1 MKSDV
6 ETLSPT
12 RVKLTVELPFEEL
25 QDSIDAA
32 YQRIASQ
39 VTVPG
44 FRKGK
49 VPQRVI
55 DQRVGRGAVLE
66 EVVNAAVPEAYE
78 KAVIEHKVYVVGRPE
93 LDVTEIADGEHI
105 AFTAEVDV
113 RPEFELP
120 EYKGLAVVVDDAE
133 VTEEQVDEEVDQ
145 LRRMFGSLTTVERAA
160 ADGDVLLVDI
170 AGSKDGEPV
179 EDLQASALSYEL
191 GTDGLLPGF
200 DEAVRGASA
209 GETRTFTFAP
219 DAGELVGQ
227 EFEVAATVTAVRER
241 VLPDADDDFAALAS
255 EFDTLE
261 ELRADQ
267 RTRLERQAVLLQG
280 AEARNK
286 LHDAL
291 MDSIDIPLPEG
302 VIAAEVDD
310 HFSHGH
316 DGHEDTPEHRTE
328 VEDGARKAL
337 KSQFVL
343 DRIADDADV
352 SVSEAELSAWL
363 VQQAPRYGMPPQQ
376 FADLLVQNGQVGM
389 AVADVRRGKALQAV
403 LEAAVITDASGRTVD
418 LSVLDD
424 RLAPL
429 DDVLAVEEAL
439 EADDEDAED

>member
-1 MKSDV
+1 M
-6 ETLSPT
+6 
-12 RVKLTVELPFEEL
+12 
-25 QDSIDAA
+25 
-32 YQRIASQ
+32 
-39 VTVPG
+39 
-44 FRKGK
+44 
-49 VPQRVI
+49 
-55 DQRVGRGAVLE
+55 
-66 EVVNAAVPEAYE
+66 
-78 KAVIEHKVYVVGRPE
+78 
-93 LDVTEIADGEHI
+93 
-105 AFTAEVDV
+105 
-113 RPEFELP
+113 
-120 EYKGLAVVVDDAE
+120 
-133 VTEEQVDEEVDQ
+133 
-145 LRRMFGSLTTVERAA
+145 
-160 ADGDVLLVDI
+160 
-170 AGSKDGEPV
+170 
-179 EDLQASALSYEL
+179 
-191 GTDGLLPGF
+191 
-200 DEAVRGASA
+200 
-209 GETRTFTFAP
+209 
-219 DAGELVGQ
+219 
-227 EFEVAATVTAVRER
+227 
-241 VLPDADDDFAALAS
+241 
-255 EFDTLE
+255 
-261 ELRADQ
+261 
-267 RTRLERQAVLLQG
+267 LLQG

-286 LHDAL
+286 LHDVL

-403 LEAAVITDASGRTVD
+403 LETAVITDTSGRSID